1 MQLAPV
7 LLFSSITI
15 SMREKFLLPLLAV
28 SALFSV
34 TATTSA
40 IKMEYQI
47 GDGSIIDGNFADA
60 GIKSSLVDGLENIAF
75 ALDDWQSW
83 TFNFFDIWTE
93 EGDVAT
99 DDTTATSIT
108 ATLDFDA
115 SDGLSPDGHTVG
127 VSGIFESGKIRW
139 HRPVTVTAGGRTF
152 ILSLSDEEFNGGL
165 FGLTEGATV
174 EATIKQIS
182 SDFSVPDN
190 GSTAMLLGLAFIA
203 LALVCQR
210 KITV

>member
-1 MQLAPV
+1 MQLASV
-7 LLFSSITI
+7 LLFSPITI
-15 SMREKFLLPLLAV
+15 LMREKFLLPLLAV
-28 SALFSV
+28 TTLFSV

-47 GDGSIIDGNFADA
+47 GDGSIIDGKTA
-60 GIKSSLVDGLENIAF
+60 LVDGLKNVAF

-93 EGDVAT
+93 EGDVGT
-99 DDTTATSIT
+99 SDTTAQSIT
-108 ATLDFDA
+108 TTLDFDA
-115 SDGLSPDGHTVG
+115 SDGILGPDGDTVG
-127 VSGIFESGKIRW
+127 VSDIFASGKIR
-139 HRPVTVTAGGRTF
+139 RPVTVTAGGRTF

-165 FGLTEGATV
+165 FGLKDGATV

-210 KITV
+210 RITV